1 MSCYRVFTLAG
12 TDASVALATDGRSVS
27 VALLAKGRSR
37 RADRTYTLRNPER
50 RALWLHILE
59 TLPPCKILAIRGGK
73 SDAPTDTRDG
83 LTRDDL
89 ASAYRA
95 AGNYR
100 LDFVVSFAGEFDSF
114 PIEDLALSMGLTP
127 KDGARAPKEVRWL
140 S

>member
-1 MSCYRVFTLAG
+1 MTRYTVFTLPG
-12 TDASVALATDGRSVS
+12 TNASVAIATKGRSVS
-27 VALLAKGRSR
+27 IAMLAKGRSR

-50 RALWLHILE
+50 RALWLHILA
-59 TLPPCKILAIRGGK
+59 TLPDCDVIAIRGGK
-73 SDAPTDTRDG
+73 SDCPTTRAPG

-100 LDFVVSFAGEFDSF
+100 LDFVLSFLAPVSAD
-114 PIEDLALSMGLTP
+114 DLALSMGLTP
-127 KDGARAPKEVRWL
+127 KIGARAPAEVRWL